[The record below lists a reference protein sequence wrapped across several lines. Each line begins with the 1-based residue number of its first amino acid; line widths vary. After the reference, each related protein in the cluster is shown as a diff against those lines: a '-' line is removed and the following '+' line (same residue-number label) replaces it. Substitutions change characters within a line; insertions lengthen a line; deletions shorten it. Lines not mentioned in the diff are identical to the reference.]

1 MHIPKNVPQTGRL
14 GFDEFL
20 ELERR
25 GCGFLGVNRA
35 IQGRP
40 FPQMGRF
47 TGMAENA

>member
-1 MHIPKNVPQTGRL
+1 MLKNVPQTGRL

-40 FPQMGRF
+40 FPQMGGF
-47 TGMAENA
+47 TAFPKKG